1 MSTGG
6 YFELLQR
13 FADDFFEQTNSE
25 TATTKDIAVWA
36 IQTGR
41 WDPPSDLILRKCRED
56 FAKALREQHIADR
69 YGRPVRAKHVARIT
83 RGDQQLHF
91 WADIRRAPRHHM
103 EVAFQQRREQIV
115 GDCRQ
120 LKRDIDFYNESHP
133 KARPIQMVF
142 DFRDDVDEGDFP
154 TEYPARKPA

>member
-1 MSTGG
+1 MGKSGQGHETGRLIMSTGG

-56 FAKALREQHIADR
+56 FAKAFVSNTLRIATG
-69 YGRPVRAKHVARIT
+69 GRS
-83 RGDQQLHF
+83 
-91 WADIRRAPRHHM
+91 APSTS
-103 EVAFQQRREQIV
+103 RE
-115 GDCRQ
+115 
-120 LKRDIDFYNESHP
+120 S
-133 KARPIQMVF
+133 
-142 DFRDDVDEGDFP
+142 
-154 TEYPARKPA
+154 PAEISSFTFGQTFAGLLGTTWR